1 MLKKIKPNFEN
12 YWLNMLDSVDDNL
25 RCWRQTLDR
34 QAADLPGRPGGVV
47 ARFKALGLT
56 LTQQSGCAANREI
69 YQEYQQLADHIMPTL
84 ARIHQRVEARREA
97 VGITAKTQAE
107 FAAADETLDVALR
120 AALKRRI

>member
-1 MLKKIKPNFEN
+1 ML
-12 YWLNMLDSVDDNL
+12 
-25 RCWRQTLDR
+25 
-34 QAADLPGRPGGVV
+34 AADTRPSGCGS
-47 ARFKALGLT
+47 AGSSWRRKALGLT
-56 LTQQSGCAANREI
+56 LTQQSGSAANREI